1 MPKCSRPSTWA
12 LVFAWWFHPED
23 ADRVVEILRA
33 NGERAQVIGTVGE
46 FGKREVL
53 VPQKGLTL
61 LPPDA

>member
-1 MPKCSRPSTWA
+1 MFATFNMGVGFC
-12 LVFAWWFHPED
+12 LVVSPRD

-33 NGERAQVIGTVGE
+33 NDERAQVIGTVGE